1 MAYYV
6 PQQRLESAHR
16 QLRECS
22 AKVLEI
28 ALACGYESE
37 ASFSKA
43 FKRRYGITP
52 GVLRRAK
59 G

>member
-6 PQQRLESAHR
+6 TQQRLGSAHR
-16 QLRECS
+16 QLRECR

-28 ALACGYESE
+28 ALACGYKNE
-37 ASFSKA
+37 ASLSKA
-43 FKRRYGITP
+43 FKRRYGIAP